1 MKDNHN
7 LIKHLAGAFKRDK
20 KRGNHK
26 INFYVY
32 APIFLLFV
40 AILSM
45 SYSSAD
51 ATVVS
56 LPATTATVGVNG
68 MQGQNAD
75 IANVNTGLS
84 AANNPSKVVNKPI
97 TKTAN
102 DVKVVNVAS
111 DVATLS
117 NLSSTNSVT
126 SNAESTNTLAALAQA
141 EVGLANKRQNASMSH
156 LAKALSNYRVK
167 KGDNVPLVAEKFG
180 ISPDTLRKANN
191 INGDAL
197 VPGSVITAPGY
208 DGVVYTVQAG
218 DSLEGIGGRYQVNP
232 NDILAIN
239 DIDQSGVKD
248 GVRLLLP
255 DSAGLTLMIANG
267 GAGNSRAF
275 IPRVRI
281 VSGNNYAYGY
291 CTWYAYNRRRE
302 LGLPVAGG
310 WGNANTWDTRAAM
323 SGYAVDRHPEPGA
336 IFQTKAGPYGHVGVV
351 ERVNPDGSIFISE
364 MNYAGWNRRSTRT
377 ISGSALNGLRFIH

>member
-7 LIKHLAGAFKRDK
+7 LVERFKKVLKRDK
-20 KRGNHK
+20 KRGGHE
-26 INFYVY
+26 ISFYVY
-32 APIFLLFV
+32 APAFLLAMV
-40 AILSM
+40 ILTM

-51 ATVVS
+51 ATIVT

-84 AANNPSKVVNKPI
+84 AANNPSKVINKPA

-102 DVKVVNVAS
+102 DVKTVNMAS
-111 DVATLS
+111 DVATVS

-141 EVGLANKRQNASMSH
+141 EVGSASKRQNASISRIV
-156 LAKALSNYRVK
+156 KALNTYRVK
-167 KGDNVPLVAEKFG
+167 SGDNVPLVAEKFS

-191 INGDAL
+191 INDDTLAAGSL
-197 VPGSVITAPGY
+197 ITVPAT
-208 DGVVYTVQAG
+208 DGIVYTVQSG
-218 DSLEGIGGRYQVNP
+218 DSLDSIGGRYQVNP
-232 NDILAIN
+232 SDILAIN
-239 DIDQSGVKD
+239 NVDQSNIKD
-248 GVRLLLP
+248 GMRLLLP
-255 DSAGLTLMIANG
+255 DAAGVTLIANSVG
-267 GAGNSRAF
+267 RPTPF
-275 IPRVRI
+275 VPRVRF

-323 SGYAVDRHPEPGA
+323 NGYTVDRHPEPGA
-336 IFQTKAGPYGHVGVV
+336 IFQTKAGPYGHVGIV

>member
-1 MKDNHN
+1 M
-7 LIKHLAGAFKRDK
+7 
-20 KRGNHK
+20 
-26 INFYVY
+26 
-32 APIFLLFV
+32 
-40 AILSM
+40 
-45 SYSSAD
+45 
-51 ATVVS
+51 
-56 LPATTATVGVNG
+56 
-68 MQGQNAD
+68 
-75 IANVNTGLS
+75 
-84 AANNPSKVVNKPI
+84 
-97 TKTAN
+97 
-102 DVKVVNVAS
+102 
-111 DVATLS
+111 
-117 NLSSTNSVT
+117 
-126 SNAESTNTLAALAQA
+126 
-141 EVGLANKRQNASMSH
+141 
-156 LAKALSNYRVK
+156 
-167 KGDNVPLVAEKFG
+167 AEKFG

>member
-32 APIFLLFV
+32 APIFLLLV

-75 IANVNTGLS
+75 VANVNTGLS

-232 NDILAIN
+232 SDILAIN

-323 SGYAVDRHPEPGA
+323 SGYTVDRHPESGA
-336 IFQTKAGPYGHVGVV
+336 IFQTKAGPYGHVGIV

-364 MNYAGWNRRSTRT
+364 MNYSGWNRRSTRT

>member
-7 LIKHLAGAFKRDK
+7 LVERFKKVFKRDK
-20 KRGNHK
+20 KRGGHK
-26 INFYVY
+26 ISFYVY
-32 APIFLLFV
+32 APAFLLAMV
-40 AILSM
+40 ILTM

-51 ATVVS
+51 ATIVT

-68 MQGQNAD
+68 MQGQNTD

-84 AANNPSKVVNKPI
+84 AANNPSKVINKPA

-102 DVKVVNVAS
+102 DVKTVNMAS
-111 DVATLS
+111 DVATVS

-141 EVGLANKRQNASMSH
+141 EVGSASKRQNASISRIV
-156 LAKALSNYRVK
+156 KALNTYRVK
-167 KGDNVPLVAEKFG
+167 GGDNVPLVAEKFS

-191 INGDAL
+191 INDDTLAAGSL
-197 VPGSVITAPGY
+197 ITVPAT
-208 DGVVYTVQAG
+208 DGIVYTVQSG
-218 DSLEGIGGRYQVNP
+218 DSLDSIGGRYQVNP
-232 NDILAIN
+232 SDILAIN
-239 DIDQSGVKD
+239 NVDQSNIKD
-248 GVRLLLP
+248 GMRLLLP
-255 DSAGLTLMIANG
+255 DAAGVTLIANSVG
-267 GAGNSRAF
+267 RPTPF
-275 IPRVRI
+275 TPRVRF

-323 SGYAVDRHPEPGA
+323 NGYTVDRHPEAGA
-336 IFQTKAGPYGHVGVV
+336 IFQTKAGPYGHVGIV

-364 MNYAGWNRRSTRT
+364 MNYSGWNRRSTRT